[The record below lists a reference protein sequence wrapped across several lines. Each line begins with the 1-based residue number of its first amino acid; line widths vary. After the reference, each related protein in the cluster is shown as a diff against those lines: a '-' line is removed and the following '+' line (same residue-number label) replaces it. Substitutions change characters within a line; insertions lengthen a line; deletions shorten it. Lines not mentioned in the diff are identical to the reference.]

1 MTEFSFP
8 LSIHGA
14 WMLEDGIMDYVE
26 TTMVMHEQGQ
36 EDDGYCAMR
45 TATAV
50 TEAKKLLVW
59 AKQIDEEY
67 LEGMID
73 SLHELISNEVRPA
86 KSSSLKACSLPKGN
100 ATEFSFPLSI
110 HGAWMLEKGIAIYA
124 KWTTEMYECSAEEI
138 GRAHV

>member
-1 MTEFSFP
+1 MTSSELMPSEEPPRKPSSAKAFSLPEANVTEFSFP

-36 EDDGYCAMR
+36 QDDGYCAIR

-67 LEGMID
+67 LEGIIE
-73 SLHELISNEVRPA
+73 SFRELIS
-86 KSSSLKACSLPKGN
+86 KLN
-100 ATEFSFPLSI
+100 A
-110 HGAWMLEKGIAIYA
+110 
-124 KWTTEMYECSAEEI
+124 EMDRFVALNAETRFGEENI
-138 GRAHV
+138 SGEDME